1 MGFTVEDRLLIK
13 CLQLSKGYEEQVC
26 ARCFLAIHIQ
36 LNIDG
41 IKCLNKKIDMTGSI
55 KPFD

>member
-1 MGFTVEDRLLIK
+1 MGFYRRRQTLINI
-13 CLQLSKGYEEQVC
+13 SESARVMEPQVC
-26 ARCFLAIHIQ
+26 AKCFWTMDRE

-41 IKCLNKKIDMTGSI
+41 MKLLNKKIVMSGSI

>member
-1 MGFTVEDRLLIK
+1 ME
-13 CLQLSKGYEEQVC
+13 QQVC
-26 ARCFLAIHIQ
+26 ARCFWTMVRE

-41 IKCLNKKIDMTGSI
+41 MKLLNKKIDMSGSI